1 MEAPRANQS
10 DAAEMLRPAHKSHDE
25 ASHATRRHAITHRQ
39 VHLVFTCIHTP
50 GTPPPVITKPTHLHA
65 RPETAEWPCGV
76 PRWPQARL
84 VRARQ
89 PQGQSGARTRPRA
102 PHSP

>member
-25 ASHATRRHAITHRQ
+25 ASHATRRHAITHPQ

-50 GTPPPVITKPTHLHA
+50 GTPPP
-65 RPETAEWPCGV
+65 
-76 PRWPQARL
+76 
-84 VRARQ
+84 
-89 PQGQSGARTRPRA
+89 
-102 PHSP
+102 